1 MKYRIEI
8 WHTYSNVIV
17 FESNNKKAIV
27 KYRNGFKHQY
37 DMYRCWCAGEV
48 IRL

>member
-1 MKYRIEI
+1 MKYRIEM

-17 FESNNKKAIV
+17 FESNSKKAIV

-37 DMYRCWCAGEV
+37 DQHRLWCDGVV